1 MAKDVVLPKC
11 RIPEFEMNNRFC
23 QSLLFASIMTLSLV
37 TTAAEDVNVTIRRA
51 PYDVP
56 NVSSK
61 SEIAHKPC
69 QYCGSSV
76 SYERKYRWNTVRHE
90 WVETT
95 KAENVPTTCRKCE
108 QKEKDQA
115 KLDRKENELD
125 RRIEY
130 EKTKSRIS
138 SMERRLQRLR
148 NANR

>member
-1 MAKDVVLPKC
+1 MDNKAIL
-11 RIPEFEMNNRFC
+11 IAA
-23 QSLLFASIMTLSLV
+23 LLFALV
-37 TTAAEDVNVTIRRA
+37 ATAAENVNVTIRHA

-76 SYERKYRWNTVRHE
+76 SYERKYRWDTVRHE
-90 WVETT
+90 WIETT
-95 KAENVPTTCRKCE
+95 KAENVPSACRKCE
-108 QKEKDQA
+108 QKKKGQE
-115 KLDRKENELD
+115 KLDRRENELD

-138 SMERRLQRLR
+138 VKEKELERLR

>member
-1 MAKDVVLPKC
+1 MRMPLGVLA
-11 RIPEFEMNNRFC
+11 I
-23 QSLLFASIMTLSLV
+23 LIALFTFAAI
-37 TTAAEDVNVTIRRA
+37 AAEDVNVTIRHA

-69 QYCGSSV
+69 EFCGSSV
-76 SYERKYRWNTVRHE
+76 SYERKYRWDTVRHE
-90 WVETT
+90 WIETT
-95 KAENVPTTCRKCE
+95 KAENVPSACRKCK

-115 KLDRKENELD
+115 KLDRRENELD

-138 SMERRLQRLR
+138 SKERKLKRLR

>member
-1 MAKDVVLPKC
+1 MSHKSERD
-11 RIPEFEMNNRFC
+11 FEMNVPLN
-23 QSLLFASIMTLSLV
+23 QKLLFIAVAMFAFV
-37 TTAAEDVNVTIRRA
+37 AKAAEDVNVTIRRA

-69 QYCGSSV
+69 DFCGSSV
-76 SYERKYRWNTVRHE
+76 SYERKYRWDTVRHE

-95 KAENVPTTCRKCE
+95 KASKVPTTCRKCR
-108 QKEKDQA
+108 QKEKDKA
-115 KLDRKENELD
+115 KLDQRENELD
-125 RRIEY
+125 RKIEY

-138 SMERRLQRLR
+138 SKERKLQRLR

>member
-1 MAKDVVLPKC
+1 M
-11 RIPEFEMNNRFC
+11 
-23 QSLLFASIMTLSLV
+23 
-37 TTAAEDVNVTIRRA
+37 IRRSWLVAVAAFGAFPALAERNVNLTVRHA

-95 KAENVPTTCRKCE
+95 KAENVPTTCRKCS
-108 QKEKDQA
+108 QKAKDQA

-125 RRIEY
+125 RKIEY
-130 EKTKSRIS
+130 EKTKSRIPS
-138 SMERRLQRLR
+138 KERKLQRLR

>member
-1 MAKDVVLPKC
+1 MPLGVLA
-11 RIPEFEMNNRFC
+11 I
-23 QSLLFASIMTLSLV
+23 LIVLFAFV
-37 TTAAEDVNVTIRRA
+37 ATAAEDVNVTIRHA

-69 QYCGSSV
+69 DFCGSSV
-76 SYERKYRWNTVRHE
+76 SYERKYRWDTVRHE
-90 WVETT
+90 WIETT
-95 KAENVPTTCRKCE
+95 KAENVPSACRKCK
-108 QKEKDQA
+108 QKEKDKA
-115 KLDRKENELD
+115 KFDQRENELD

-138 SMERRLQRLR
+138 SKEKKLKRLR

>member
-1 MAKDVVLPKC
+1 
-11 RIPEFEMNNRFC
+11 MNNRFC
-23 QSLLFASIMTLSLV
+23 QNLLFAFIMTLAFLA
-37 TTAAEDVNVTIRRA
+37 TAAEDVNVTIRRA

-76 SYERKYRWNTVRHE
+76 SYERKYRWDTVRHE
-90 WVETT
+90 WIETT
-95 KAENVPTTCRKCE
+95 DASKVPTTCRKCR
-108 QKEKDQA
+108 QKEKAQE
-115 KLDRKENELD
+115 KLDQRERELD
-125 RRIEY
+125 RRIEV

-138 SMERRLQRLR
+138 SKERKLKRLR

>member
-1 MAKDVVLPKC
+1 
-11 RIPEFEMNNRFC
+11 MNRSSV
-23 QSLLFASIMTLSLV
+23 QKQLLAVAALFAFSAM
-37 TTAAEDVNVTIRRA
+37 AAEDVNVTIRHA

-76 SYERKYRWNTVRHE
+76 SYERKYRWDTVRHE
-90 WVETT
+90 WIETT
-95 KAENVPTTCRKCE
+95 KPENVPSACRKCK
-108 QKEKDQA
+108 QKEKDKV
-115 KLDRKENELD
+115 KLDQRENELD
-125 RRIEY
+125 RRIEF

-138 SMERRLQRLR
+138 SKERKLERLR

>member
-1 MAKDVVLPKC
+1 
-11 RIPEFEMNNRFC
+11 MNRSFAQNP
-23 QSLLFASIMTLSLV
+23 LLVIAALFAFVAM
-37 TTAAEDVNVTIRRA
+37 AAEDVNVTIRRA

-69 QYCGSSV
+69 DFCGSSV
-76 SYERKYRWNTVRHE
+76 SYERKYRWDTVRHE
-90 WVETT
+90 WIETT
-95 KAENVPTTCRKCE
+95 KSENVPAACRKCK
-108 QKEKDQA
+108 QKEKDKA
-115 KLDRKENELD
+115 KLDQRENELD

-138 SMERRLQRLR
+138 SKERKLERLR

>member
-1 MAKDVVLPKC
+1 MIVVF
-11 RIPEFEMNNRFC
+11 R
-23 QSLLFASIMTLSLV
+23 SLAFLAVMFASVVS
-37 TTAAEDVNVTIRRA
+37 AAEDVNVTIRRA
-51 PYDVP
+51 PYDVS

-76 SYERKYRWNTVRHE
+76 SYERKYRWDTVRHD

-95 KAENVPTTCRKCE
+95 KAENVPSACRKCR
-108 QKEKDQA
+108 QKEKDKA
-115 KLDRKENELD
+115 RLDQRENELD
-125 RRIEY
+125 RKIEY

-138 SMERRLQRLR
+138 SKERKLQRLR

>member
-1 MAKDVVLPKC
+1 MSIPFSQSSIAIVSVLLAVA
-11 RIPEFEMNNRFC
+11 
-23 QSLLFASIMTLSLV
+23 SAAFAQDN
-37 TTAAEDVNVTIRRA
+37 DVNVTIRRA

-95 KAENVPTTCRKCE
+95 KESDVPTACRKCK

-115 KLDRKENELD
+115 KLDQRERELD

-138 SMERRLQRLR
+138 AKEKKLIRLR

>member
-1 MAKDVVLPKC
+1 MRMPLGVLA
-11 RIPEFEMNNRFC
+11 I
-23 QSLLFASIMTLSLV
+23 LIALFTFAAM
-37 TTAAEDVNVTIRRA
+37 AAEDVNVTIRHA

-76 SYERKYRWNTVRHE
+76 SYERKYRWDTVRHE
-90 WVETT
+90 WIETT
-95 KAENVPTTCRKCE
+95 KAENVPSACRKCR
-108 QKEKDQA
+108 QKEKDKA
-115 KLDRKENELD
+115 KLDRRENELD
-125 RRIEY
+125 RRIEI

-138 SMERRLQRLR
+138 SKERKLKRLR

>member
-1 MAKDVVLPKC
+1 MENKAIL
-11 RIPEFEMNNRFC
+11 IAA
-23 QSLLFASIMTLSLV
+23 LLFALV
-37 TTAAEDVNVTIRRA
+37 ATAAEDVNVTIRHA

-69 QYCGSSV
+69 QYCGSQV
-76 SYERKYRWNTVRHE
+76 SYERKYRWNTVLHE
-90 WVETT
+90 WIETT
-95 KAENVPTTCRKCE
+95 KPEDVPSACRKCK
-108 QKEKDQA
+108 QKEKDKE
-115 KLDRKENELD
+115 KLDRRENELD

-138 SMERRLQRLR
+138 SKEKKLERLR

>member
-1 MAKDVVLPKC
+1 MNRSSVQKQLLVVVVL
-11 RIPEFEMNNRFC
+11 
-23 QSLLFASIMTLSLV
+23 FAFV
-37 TTAAEDVNVTIRRA
+37 ATAAEDVNVTIRHA

-69 QYCGSSV
+69 DFCGSSV
-76 SYERKYRWNTVRHE
+76 SYERKYRWDTVRHE
-90 WVETT
+90 WIETT
-95 KAENVPTTCRKCE
+95 KAENVPSACRKCK
-108 QKEKDQA
+108 QKEKDKA
-115 KLDRKENELD
+115 KFDQRENELD

-138 SMERRLQRLR
+138 SKEKKLKRLR

>member
-1 MAKDVVLPKC
+1 MSMAPGAFA
-11 RIPEFEMNNRFC
+11 IPIM
-23 QSLLFASIMTLSLV
+23 LFAFV
-37 TTAAEDVNVTIRRA
+37 ATAAEDVNLTIRHA

-69 QYCGSSV
+69 DYCGSSV
-76 SYERKYRWNTVRHE
+76 SYERKYRWDTIRHE
-90 WVETT
+90 WIETT
-95 KAENVPTTCRKCE
+95 RAENVPSACRKCR
-108 QKEKDQA
+108 QKEKDKA
-115 KLDRKENELD
+115 KLDQRENELD

-138 SMERRLQRLR
+138 AKEKKLKRLR

>member
-1 MAKDVVLPKC
+1 MMRSFLIAA
-11 RIPEFEMNNRFC
+11 
-23 QSLLFASIMTLSLV
+23 SLMGIV
-37 TTAAEDVNVTIRRA
+37 AAAYAQENVNVTIRRA

-69 QYCGSSV
+69 DFCGSSV
-76 SYERKYRWNTVRHE
+76 SYRRKYRWDTVRHE
-90 WVETT
+90 WIEETR
-95 KAENVPTTCRKCE
+95 AEDVPSACRKCR
-108 QKEKDQA
+108 QKEKDKE
-115 KLDRKENELD
+115 KLDQRENDLD

-138 SMERRLQRLR
+138 SKERKLKRLR

>member
-1 MAKDVVLPKC
+1 MSVAFRDLAILAVMFAPVV
-11 RIPEFEMNNRFC
+11 
-23 QSLLFASIMTLSLV
+23 TV
-37 TTAAEDVNVTIRRA
+37 AEDVNVTIRRA

-76 SYERKYRWNTVRHE
+76 SYERKYRWDTVRHE
-90 WVETT
+90 WIETT
-95 KAENVPTTCRKCE
+95 DASKVPTTCRKCR
-108 QKEKDQA
+108 QKEKDKA
-115 KLDRKENELD
+115 KLDQRENELD
-125 RRIEY
+125 RKIEY

-138 SMERRLQRLR
+138 SKERKLQRLR

>member
-1 MAKDVVLPKC
+1 MNLPLNQKSFFVVAA
-11 RIPEFEMNNRFC
+11 
-23 QSLLFASIMTLSLV
+23 LFAFVAM
-37 TTAAEDVNVTIRRA
+37 AAEDVNVTIRRA

-69 QYCGSSV
+69 EFCGSSV
-76 SYERKYRWNTVRHE
+76 SYERKYRWDTVRHE
-90 WVETT
+90 WIETT
-95 KAENVPTTCRKCE
+95 RAENVPSACRKCR
-108 QKEKDQA
+108 QKEKDKA
-115 KLDRKENELD
+115 KLDRRENELD

-138 SMERRLQRLR
+138 AKEKQLKRLR

>member
-1 MAKDVVLPKC
+1 
-11 RIPEFEMNNRFC
+11 MNRSSV
-23 QSLLFASIMTLSLV
+23 QQQLLAVAALFAFGAI
-37 TTAAEDVNVTIRRA
+37 AAEDVNVTIRHA

-76 SYERKYRWNTVRHE
+76 SYERKYRWDTVRHE
-90 WVETT
+90 WIETT
-95 KAENVPTTCRKCE
+95 KLENVPSACRKCK
-108 QKEKDQA
+108 QKEKDKA
-115 KLDRKENELD
+115 KLDQRENELD

-138 SMERRLQRLR
+138 SKERKLERLR

>member
-1 MAKDVVLPKC
+1 MENKAIL
-11 RIPEFEMNNRFC
+11 IAA
-23 QSLLFASIMTLSLV
+23 LLFALV
-37 TTAAEDVNVTIRRA
+37 ATAAEDVNVTIRRA

-69 QYCGSSV
+69 QYCGSQV
-76 SYERKYRWNTVRHE
+76 SYERKYRWNTVLHE
-90 WVETT
+90 WIETT
-95 KAENVPTTCRKCE
+95 KPEDVPSACRKCK
-108 QKEKDQA
+108 QKEKDKE
-115 KLDRKENELD
+115 KLDRRENELD

-138 SMERRLQRLR
+138 SKEKKLERLR

>member
-1 MAKDVVLPKC
+1 MRTPLGVFAIL
-11 RIPEFEMNNRFC
+11 IA
-23 QSLLFASIMTLSLV
+23 LFAFAAM
-37 TTAAEDVNVTIRRA
+37 AAEDVNVTIRHA

-76 SYERKYRWNTVRHE
+76 SYERKYRWDTVRHE
-90 WVETT
+90 WIETP
-95 KAENVPTTCRKCE
+95 KPENVPSACRKCK
-108 QKEKDQA
+108 QKEKDKV
-115 KLDRKENELD
+115 KLDQRENELD
-125 RRIEY
+125 RRIEF

-138 SMERRLQRLR
+138 SKEKKLERLR